1 MWNELC
7 DDAHEAHAMKVINRA
22 ILTIAL
28 CFLTSGGFA
37 MATRLGAE
45 APPSSVSYGSEEAHK
60 DAAVFGD

>member
-22 ILTIAL
+22 ILTIAV
-28 CFLTSGGFA
+28 CFLAFGGFA
-37 MATRLGAE
+37 MATRLGAD
-45 APPSSVSYGSEEAHK
+45 APPSSVSYGSEKAGK

>member
-7 DDAHEAHAMKVINRA
+7 EDAHEAHAMKVINRA
-22 ILTIAL
+22 ILMIAL
-28 CFLTSGGFA
+28 CFLTFGGFA

-45 APPSSVSYGSEEAHK
+45 APPSSVSYGSEEAQK

>member
-22 ILTIAL
+22 ILTIGV
-28 CFLTSGGFA
+28 CFLAFGGFA
-37 MATRLGAE
+37 MATRLGAD
-45 APPSSVSYGSEEAHK
+45 APPSSVSYGSEQAHP

>member
-22 ILTIAL
+22 ILTIAV
-28 CFLTSGGFA
+28 CFLTFGGFA

-45 APPSSVSYGSEEAHK
+45 APPSSVSYGSEQPHA

>member
-7 DDAHEAHAMKVINRA
+7 EEAHEAHAMKVINRA

-28 CFLTSGGFA
+28 CFLTFGGFA
-37 MATRLGAE
+37 MATRFGAE

>member
-7 DDAHEAHAMKVINRA
+7 EEAHEAHAMKVINRA

-28 CFLTSGGFA
+28 CFLTFGGFA
-37 MATRLGAE
+37 MATRFGAE
-45 APPSSVSYGSEEAHK
+45 APPSSVSYGSEEARK